1 MAGTALFVDDDRS
14 FSSLAVAAL
23 RREGFDVRVAR
34 SLHEARI
41 ALSTDAPDVV
51 VLDRRLPDGDGLDF
65 LPEIRMRAPAST
77 VLVVTAHG
85 DIASAVDAIRA
96 GAADYLTKP
105 VELTDL
111 VMKAKRSLDAIRLH
125 DRLEQAEAQIL
136 DRWDLIAPR
145 SAVMQDV
152 LGTIERIAGTPR
164 SPVLLLGETGSG
176 KEVLARHLH
185 RRSCGPDAPFIHLNC
200 AALPESTFESE
211 LFGHER
217 GAFTD
222 ASAARR
228 GLVEV
233 ANGGTLFL
241 DEIGELPSGLQA
253 KLLTFLDSGRFRRL
267 GGTTEHESSARVVG
281 ATNRDLEAQ
290 MRAGGFRQ
298 DLWFRLSVF
307 RIDVPPLRERR
318 DDVVPLAHALFDRLR
333 GELGRRQLVLGPQAE
348 RRLLAYAFPGNV
360 RELRNLLERAL
371 VLESGPT
378 LQLDLLE
385 RGSAAEPADA
395 GEFRVSDGPITM
407 DELQRRYAR
416 HVLEA
421 LGGKR
426 MEAADVLGV
435 SYPTFLKRIEDR
447 DDDAD

>member
-1 MAGTALFVDDDRS
+1 MRRS
-14 FSSLAVAAL
+14 
-23 RREGFDVRVAR
+23 
-34 SLHEARI
+34 
-41 ALSTDAPDVV
+41 ST
-51 VLDRRLPDGDGLDF
+51 
-65 LPEIRMRAPAST
+65 S
-77 VLVVTAHG
+77 
-85 DIASAVDAIRA
+85 
-96 GAADYLTKP
+96 
-105 VELTDL
+105 
-111 VMKAKRSLDAIRLH
+111 
-125 DRLEQAEAQIL
+125 
-136 DRWDLIAPR
+136 IAPR
-145 SAVMQDV
+145 C
-152 LGTIERIAGTPR
+152 RN
-164 SPVLLLGETGSG
+164 
-176 KEVLARHLH
+176 
-185 RRSCGPDAPFIHLNC
+185 RRSRA
-200 AALPESTFESE
+200 SSSVT
-211 LFGHER
+211 
-217 GAFTD
+217 
-222 ASAARR
+222 SAARSRTRARR
-228 GLVEV
+228 G
-233 ANGGTLFL
+233 AAWWRSRTAARCF